1 VIWGWGAWWSD
12 DCIGFWIWDGVW
24 EASRFLSGVLVFLD
38 VLDKLTGDTTER
50 ASGTAEIPGVGSN
63 TISVVVDVFIQ
74 HDEGL
79 SIPSQNGDGDM
90 QSNFFAGRPEYDA
103 DM

>member
-1 VIWGWGAWWSD
+1 LVVVDGANE
-12 DCIGFWIWDGVW
+12 V
-24 EASRFLSGVLVFLD
+24 A
-38 VLDKLTGDTTER
+38 GDTTER
-50 ASGTAEIPGVGSN
+50 TSGTVEIPGVGSN

-90 QSNFFAGRPEYDA
+90 QSKFFCRSPRIRRWHVTLLSDRC
-103 DM
+103 DRVQPPTT